1 MNNEMFLFRKN
12 ALLNNLC
19 KEWSDMWKACNDNKE
34 RLFKLVLMQQSLP
47 FFADYCYRGKG
58 LSKEYIAENFG
69 DFTNGAYTG
78 IDVDGVKGNYKTQ
91 LYSDFKG
98 TIECNVD
105 VLSIMYCDDVGLSI
119 PQRKCPKIYISNKS
133 VVHLSADGYNYI
145 TVLLFDESELVI
157 EDNHENTDVLV
168 SQSSDQC
175 KVTKGKYCLGK
186 VNEFEKTLRL

>member
-1 MNNEMFLFRKN
+1 
-12 ALLNNLC
+12 
-19 KEWSDMWKACNDNKE
+19 MWKACNDNKE
-34 RLFKLVLMQQSLP
+34 RLFNLVLMQQSLP

-78 IDVDGVKGNYKTQ
+78 IDVDGVKGGYKTQ

-105 VLSIMYCDDVGLSI
+105 VLSIMYCNDVAVSI

-157 EDNHENTDVLV
+157 EDKDENTDVLV
-168 SQSSDQC
+168 YKYSNKC

-186 VNEFEKTLRL
+186 VNQFEKTLRL